1 MNDDEDDEGTNGFGC
16 WLLALVF
23 ALAAIFLTLGA
34 AGVASM

>member
-1 MNDDEDDEGTNGFGC
+1 MNDENDDDTNGFGC

-23 ALAAIFLTLGA
+23 ALAVIFLVLSA